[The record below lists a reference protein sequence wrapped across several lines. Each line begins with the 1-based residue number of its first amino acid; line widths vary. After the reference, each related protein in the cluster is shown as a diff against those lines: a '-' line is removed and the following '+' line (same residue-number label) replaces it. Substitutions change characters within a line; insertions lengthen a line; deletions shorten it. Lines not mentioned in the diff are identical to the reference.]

1 MEKEDDSEDSSS
13 TNTPANT
20 EVDGGWGWMVVF
32 GAFMINVI
40 TDGCS
45 YSFGVLFTHLV
56 DYFQANRSSTAWV
69 GSVFNAAPLLFGPF
83 ASIIAKR
90 FGFRI
95 ATIAGGL
102 IAAIGIFASVFA
114 NSLGLLSFTYGFIA
128 GFGISLPYLASSVV
142 VMMYFE
148 KRRSLAT
155 GLAECGA
162 GIGTLIFAPL
172 LQYFITEYGWRGS
185 LLVLSAIVSN
195 IVLCGALFRP
205 QPILEN
211 SRIEISIQQDLEA
224 VSLPTCEERT
234 EECGNVEDGIQ
245 TIQNQCVEKELFLN
259 PESRS
264 LLGGSLI
271 SLSDK
276 AKIKEQN
283 RGACEEENDLEETES
298 KSSNSSCRIVDTSI
312 FRNWRFVVFLIA
324 NFILYFWYD
333 VPYVFTVDRALEIG
347 ESKSEGALVVSSI
360 GIVHTIGNVVFG
372 FLGDCKRVNR
382 SILYSVSMWL
392 TGLGLALVPLSR
404 NSVSFA
410 IFDAIYGFFVAA
422 SEALSCV
429 IVADILG
436 MSKLSDGYGI
446 LMFLQGIANLVGPPF
461 AGWLYDVSGSYNNTF
476 FAAGGSIVFLGILYA
491 VVPIH
496 SRFTNRKIVE

>member
-1 MEKEDDSEDSSS
+1 MEKEDDSEDRSSS
-13 TNTPANT
+13 TNTPVKT
-20 EVDGGWGWMVVF
+20 DKPVVDGGWGWMVVF

-56 DYFQANRSSTAWV
+56 DHFHATRSSTAWV

-90 FGFRI
+90 FGFRT

-102 IAAIGIFASVFA
+102 IAAVGIFASVFA
-114 NSLGLLSFTYGFIA
+114 NSLGLLSFTYGIIA

-155 GLAECGA
+155 GLSESGA

-172 LQYFITEYGWRGS
+172 LQFLITEYGWRGS
-185 LLVLSAIVSN
+185 LLLLSAIVLN

-205 QPILEN
+205 QPILES

-224 VSLPTCEERT
+224 ICLPTCEERT
-234 EECGNVEDGIQ
+234 EECVNVEDRIQ
-245 TIQNQCVEKELFLN
+245 TKQNQCVEKQLFLN

-276 AKIKEQN
+276 AKIKEQHP
-283 RGACEEENDLEETES
+283 GACEEENDLEETES
-298 KSSNSSCRIVDTSI
+298 KSNNSSCRIVDTSI
-312 FRNWRFVVFLIA
+312 FRNWRFIVFLIA

-347 ESKSEGALVVSSI
+347 ESKSQGALVVSSI

-372 FLGDCKRVNR
+372 FLGDCKRINR

-410 IFDAIYGFFVAA
+410 VFDAIYGFFVAA

-429 IVADILG
+429 IVDDILG
-436 MSKLSDGYGI
+436 TSSLSDGYAI
-446 LMFLQGIANLVGPPF
+446 LMLIQGIANLCGPPI
-461 AGWLYDVSGSYNNTF
+461 ADTDT
-476 FAAGGSIVFLGILYA
+476 
-491 VVPIH
+491 H
-496 SRFTNRKIVE
+496 T

>member
-13 TNTPANT
+13 TKTPAKRV
-20 EVDGGWGWMVVF
+20 VDGGWGWMVVF

-264 LLGGSLI
+264 LLG
-271 SLSDK
+271 D
-276 AKIKEQN
+276 
-283 RGACEEENDLEETES
+283 R
-298 KSSNSSCRIVDTSI
+298 KS
-312 FRNWRFVVFLIA
+312 VV
-324 NFILYFWYD
+324 
-333 VPYVFTVDRALEIG
+333 
-347 ESKSEGALVVSSI
+347 
-360 GIVHTIGNVVFG
+360 
-372 FLGDCKRVNR
+372 
-382 SILYSVSMWL
+382 
-392 TGLGLALVPLSR
+392 
-404 NSVSFA
+404 
-410 IFDAIYGFFVAA
+410 
-422 SEALSCV
+422 
-429 IVADILG
+429 
-436 MSKLSDGYGI
+436 
-446 LMFLQGIANLVGPPF
+446 
-461 AGWLYDVSGSYNNTF
+461 
-476 FAAGGSIVFLGILYA
+476 
-491 VVPIH
+491 
-496 SRFTNRKIVE
+496 

>member
-13 TNTPANT
+13 TKTTAKT
-20 EVDGGWGWMVVF
+20 VVDGGWGWMVVF

-205 QPILEN
+205 QPILKN

-234 EECGNVEDGIQ
+234 EEC
-245 TIQNQCVEKELFLN
+245 
-259 PESRS
+259 
-264 LLGGSLI
+264 
-271 SLSDK
+271 
-276 AKIKEQN
+276 
-283 RGACEEENDLEETES
+283 
-298 KSSNSSCRIVDTSI
+298 
-312 FRNWRFVVFLIA
+312 
-324 NFILYFWYD
+324 
-333 VPYVFTVDRALEIG
+333 VDRALEIG

-436 MSKLSDGYGI
+436 ISKLSDGYGI

-476 FAAGGSIVFLGILYA
+476 FAAGGSIVFLGVLYA

>member
-13 TNTPANT
+13 KKTNKAA
-20 EVDGGWGWMVVF
+20 VDGGWGWMVVF

-56 DYFQANRSSTAWV
+56 DYFKANRSSTAWV
-69 GSVFNAAPLLFGPF
+69 GSVFNAAPLLFGPL

-90 FGFRI
+90 FGFRA

-102 IAAIGIFASVFA
+102 IAAFGIFASEFA

-172 LQYFITEYGWRGS
+172 LQFLITEYGWRGS

-195 IVLCGALFRP
+195 VVLCGALFRP
-205 QPILEN
+205 RPIFESN
-211 SRIEISIQQDLEA
+211 NIDISIRQDLEA
-224 VSLPTCEERT
+224 ISQPICVERT
-234 EECGNVEDGIQ
+234 EECDNAEDEIE
-245 TIQNQCVEKELFLN
+245 TKQNQCVEKQSFLN

-264 LLGGSLI
+264 LLSRSLV
-271 SLSDK
+271 SLSGK
-276 AKIKEQN
+276 AKIQQ
-283 RGACEEENDLEETES
+283 ACEEANDLEETES
-298 KSSNSSCRIVDTSI
+298 KTSNNSCKIVDRTI
-312 FRNWRFVVFLIA
+312 FRNWYFVVFLIA

-347 ESKSEGALVVSSI
+347 ESKAQGALVVSSI

-372 FLGDCKRVNR
+372 FLGDWKRVNR
-382 SILYSVSMWL
+382 STLYCFSMWI

-404 NSVSFA
+404 NSLSFA

-436 MSKLSDGYGI
+436 ISKLSDGYGI

-491 VVPIH
+491 AVPVH
-496 SRFTNRKIVE
+496 SWFTNRTLQK

>member
-13 TNTPANT
+13 KTPVKT
-20 EVDGGWGWMVVF
+20 VVDGGWGWMVVF

-56 DYFQANRSSTAWV
+56 DHFQANRSSTAWV

-90 FGFRI
+90 FGFRT

-102 IAAIGIFASVFA
+102 VAAIGIFASVFA
-114 NSLGLLSFTYGFIA
+114 NSLGILSFTYGFIA

-172 LQYFITEYGWRGS
+172 LQFLITEYGWRGS

-205 QPILEN
+205 QPILE
-211 SRIEISIQQDLEA
+211 SSKIEISIQQDLEA
-224 VSLPTCEERT
+224 ICLPSCEEKII
-234 EECGNVEDGIQ
+234 EECGNVEDGIHTKQ
-245 TIQNQCVEKELFLN
+245 DQCVEKQSFLN

-271 SLSDK
+271 SISDK
-276 AKIKEQN
+276 AKIKEHN
-283 RGACEEENDLEETES
+283 PGACEEENDLEETES
-298 KSSNSSCRIVDTSI
+298 KSINCSCRLVDTSI

-347 ESKSEGALVVSSI
+347 ESKSQGALVVSSI

-372 FLGDCKRVNR
+372 VLGDWKRVNR
-382 SILYSVSMWL
+382 SILYCVSMWL
-392 TGLGLALVPLSR
+392 TGLGLALVPLSK
-404 NSVSFA
+404 NSLSFA

-436 MSKLSDGYGI
+436 ISKLSDGYGI

-461 AGWLYDVSGSYNNTF
+461 AGWLFDVSGSYNNTF

-491 VVPIH
+491 VVPVH
-496 SRFTNRKIVE
+496 SRFTNRTLVE